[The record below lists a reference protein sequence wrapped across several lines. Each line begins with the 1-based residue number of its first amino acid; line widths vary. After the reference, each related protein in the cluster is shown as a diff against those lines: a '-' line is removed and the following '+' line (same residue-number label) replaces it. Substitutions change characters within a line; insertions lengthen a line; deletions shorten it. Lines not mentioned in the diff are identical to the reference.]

1 MGQQREAI
9 SPGLVV
15 VVCCSQVDQV
25 SINIDQLGLRCV
37 LSSGEKG
44 MGRRTRAPYHRLID
58 SD

>member
-25 SINIDQLGLRCV
+25 SINIDQLGLCCV

-44 MGRRTRAPYHRLID
+44 MGRRTRAPYHD
-58 SD
+58 S